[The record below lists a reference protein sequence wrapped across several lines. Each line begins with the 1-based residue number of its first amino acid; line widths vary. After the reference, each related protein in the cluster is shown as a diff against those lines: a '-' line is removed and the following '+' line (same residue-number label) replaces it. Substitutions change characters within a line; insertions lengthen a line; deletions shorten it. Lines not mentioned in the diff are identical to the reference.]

1 LMLEDPAFKA
11 SIVFDISGT
20 WSDGW
25 SFA

>member
-1 LMLEDPAFKA
+1 MLEEPAFKA